1 MIAIRARASFCVIA
15 GITAVSAACSGEAR
29 RAEPPAEPI
38 ALQIGMFSTRAGAEA
53 GLAGLFTSEPLV
65 AAAWDGRPVY
75 KLAESITESEDRR
88 QLTVTLR
95 RDVRFHTGDV
105 LTAPVV
111 RDLLATKLERLMPQI
126 TSIAALDDQRLL
138 ITLRRPSSVKPVDLS
153 RLIVDSG
160 DADRLALRTGPFKVS
175 STEPMVLEA
184 FHEYY
189 QGKPGLQRIEIRKY
203 GTHRAAWTAMMRGDV
218 NVLHEVSRDA
228 IDFVEAGGDI
238 RAYKLLRPYYTAL
251 IFNTRHPVLQ
261 RREVRL
267 AINEAIDREELVENG
282 MRGHGRVAEG
292 PFWPYHWAYPH
303 GRFPVS
309 FNREAAKLR
318 LDGAG
323 MKAGPRTAEQMP
335 ARFGFTCLVLANDDR
350 FERIALLVQRQ
361 LYAIGIDM
369 KIAPLPALEL
379 TTRLASGDFDAFI
392 LEAVGG
398 RILGWGHDFW
408 HSPAPEAK
416 APFRTGY
423 IAADAA
429 LDRLQIADTDDQVR
443 EALADVMQV
452 MRNDPPAAFLV
463 WPREARAADIGFE
476 IPYEVDR
483 DIFGT
488 IWQLKKAGPPM
499 VARP

>member
-1 MIAIRARASFCVIA
+1 
-15 GITAVSAACSGEAR
+15 
-29 RAEPPAEPI
+29 
-38 ALQIGMFSTRAGAEA
+38 
-53 GLAGLFTSEPLV
+53 
-65 AAAWDGRPVY
+65 
-75 KLAESITESEDRR
+75 
-88 QLTVTLR
+88 
-95 RDVRFHTGDV
+95 
-105 LTAPVV
+105 
-111 RDLLATKLERLMPQI
+111 
-126 TSIAALDDQRLL
+126 
-138 ITLRRPSSVKPVDLS
+138 
-153 RLIVDSG
+153 
-160 DADRLALRTGPFKVS
+160 
-175 STEPMVLEA
+175 
-184 FHEYY
+184 
-189 QGKPGLQRIEIRKY
+189 
-203 GTHRAAWTAMMRGDV
+203 MMRGDV

-408 HSPAPEAK
+408 HSPAPGAK

>member
-1 MIAIRARASFCVIA
+1 MAAIA
-15 GITAVSAACSGEAR
+15 AVCTACSGEAR
-29 RAEPPAEPI
+29 RAEPQRPVTVK
-38 ALQIGMFSTRAGAEA
+38 IGMSNAGAA
-53 GLAGLFTSEPLV
+53 STLLGLFTSEPLV

-75 KLAESITESEDRR
+75 KLAESIAESEDRR

-95 RDVRFHTGDV
+95 RNVRFHTGD
-105 LTAPVV
+105 LITAPVV
-111 RDLLATKLERLMPQI
+111 RDLLAKKLERYLPHVG
-126 TSIAALDDQRLL
+126 SLAALDDQRLL
-138 ITLRRPSSVKPVDLS
+138 FTLRRPSSVKAVDLS
-153 RLIVDSG
+153 RLIVDG
-160 DADRLALRTGPFKVS
+160 DEEGRGLRTGPFKVS
-175 STEPMVLEA
+175 ASDPMVLEA
-184 FHEYY
+184 FDGYY
-189 QGKPGLQRIEIRKY
+189 QGTPEVQRIEIRKY
-203 GTHRAAWTAMMRGDV
+203 ATHRAAWTAMMRHEV

-228 IDFVEAGGDI
+228 IDFVEKGGDI
-238 RAYKLLRPYYTAL
+238 RAYPLLRPYYTAL
-251 IFNTRHPVLQ
+251 VFNTRHQVLQ

-267 AINEAIDREELVENG
+267 AINEAIDREEVVQNG

-323 MKAGPRTAEQMP
+323 MKVGARTAEQMP
-335 ARFGFTCLVLANDDR
+335 ARFAFTCLVLANDDR

-369 KIAPLPALEL
+369 KIAPLPAPEL

-398 RILGWGHDFW
+398 RILGWGHDLW
-408 HSPAPEAK
+408 HSPAPGAK
-416 APFRTGY
+416 PFFRTGY
-423 IAADAA
+423 VAADSA

-452 MRNDPPAAFLV
+452 MRSDPPAAFLA

-488 IWQLKKAGPPM
+488 IWQLKRAGPPT
-499 VARP
+499 VARQ